1 VRKRSLPATIAIL
14 CLFAAWPAGSLESD
28 AAVSG
33 QLVIFHAGSLA
44 VPFREIAD
52 AFTEAYP
59 GVTVVCEI
67 DGSRTCARKIA
78 DLGKRCDV
86 FASADYTIID
96 HLLIPDHADWNIKFA
111 TNEISIAYHEGS
123 WRADEITADNWFDV
137 LMDARVRFGRSDPD
151 SDPCGY
157 RTVLMMKL
165 AERHYGHEGLAERL
179 LAKDREYVRPKSAD
193 LLALL
198 EFGEIDYVFLYRSV
212 ADQHDLRSV
221 VLPDEINLK
230 NPEYADLYGTV
241 TAEISGKAP
250 GTTITKV
257 GQPMVY
263 GVTIPSTAENRGA
276 ALAFVAFLLDEKK
289 GGAIMAK
296 HGQPSAVLSET
307 DTFDK
312 LPDSLKRYARGRRE

>member
-1 VRKRSLPATIAIL
+1 MRKRYTPAIIAVL
-14 CLFAAWPAGSLESD
+14 CLSAARPTVSPLSD

-52 AFTEAYP
+52 AFTKEYP
-59 GVTVVCEI
+59 GVTVVYEI

-78 DLGKRCDV
+78 DLGKRCDI

-111 TNEISIAYHEGS
+111 TNEISIAYHEES
-123 WRADEITADNWFDV
+123 RRAGEITADNWFDV
-137 LMDARVRFGRSDPD
+137 LMDGRIRYGRSDPD

-165 AERHYGHEGLAERL
+165 AERHYGLKGLAERL

-193 LLALL
+193 LLAIL

-212 ADQHDLRSV
+212 ADQHSLSSI
-221 VLPDEINLK
+221 VLPDEINLE
-230 NPEYADLYGTV
+230 NPEYAALYGTATV
-241 TAEISGKAP
+241 EISGKAP

-296 HGQPSAVLSET
+296 TGQPSAVPSET

-312 LPDSLKRYARGRRE
+312 LPDALKRYARGKEE